1 MTWKVVLSK
10 QAAKD
15 AKKISASGLKK
26 NAQKLIVIL
35 QTNPYEPPYENLVGD
50 MQGYYSRRINLQ
62 HRLVYQIFEEQN
74 VVKILRMWSHYK

>member
-1 MTWKVVLSK
+1 MLSQ

-35 QTNPYEPPYENLVGD
+35 QTNLYEPPYEKLVGD
-50 MQGYYSRRINLQ
+50 MQGYYTRRINLQ

-74 VVKILRMWSHYK
+74 VVKILRMWSHYE